1 MIQCHFENSKKLTP
15 CNQAIIDYQK
25 SKNELEKVSLLEACE
40 TACADFDSIEKFHSP
55 KNCSDPKSLPI
66 FEKHHPWLTPLE
78 WWVYSTDK
86 NGHTGDFVPPGPPGT
101 LKSDQ
106 GNSTSSSSH
115 WENPI
120 LNGTEH
126 NPVRINEEIMHE
138 TWASFHFCDSQRS
151 FADAIADL
159 RLNSKKS
166 EKFVCGKFKIL
177 FFGSVFDN

>member
-1 MIQCHFENSKKLTP
+1 MIQCHFGNSKKLTP

-78 WWVYSTDK
+78 WWVYSTEK
-86 NGHTGDFVPPGPPGT
+86 NGHTGDFIPPGPPGT
-101 LKSDQ
+101 LESNQ

-138 TWASFHFCDSQRS
+138 TWASFHFYS
-151 FADAIADL
+151 AYVMADL